1 MINILI
7 CDDCSKTL
15 HLIKNIV
22 IKTYE
27 EEMNLKD
34 FNVLTFNKSA
44 DLISYVKNSVEKNIY
59 ILDIDLNEEKNGLK
73 LGREIRKLD
82 QYSGEMIFVTNHIE
96 LSFKVFQYKLRV
108 VTFINKSIH
117 LESQLKES
125 LLIATEIL
133 NKQKDEKKKKL
144 IIKIGTETF
153 NILLQDIIYIETIK
167 NSRKVI
173 LYSTNTM
180 VEFYSTLK
188 ELMNSLD
195 GNFIQIHKTSIVNKK
210 YIKSVCKNSNNPY
223 VEMTTGDRCSISRTG
238 LKEVSKA
245 WGE

>member
-15 HLIKNIV
+15 QLIKNIV
-22 IKTYE
+22 VKTYE
-27 EEMNLKD
+27 EELNFKD
-34 FNVLTFNKSA
+34 FNVLTFNNSA
-44 DLISYVKNSVEKNIY
+44 DVISYVKNSIEKNIY

-82 QYSGEMIFVTNHIE
+82 QYSGEMIFVTNHVE

-108 VTFINKSIH
+108 VTFINKNLH

-133 NKQKDEKKKKL
+133 NKQEDEEQKKL
-144 IIKIGTETF
+144 LIKIGTEIF
-153 NILLQDIIYIETIK
+153 NIPLKDIIYIETIK

-188 ELMNSLD
+188 ALMNSLD
-195 GNFIQIHKTSIVNKK
+195 DNFIQVHKTNIVNKK
-210 YIKSVCKNSNNPY
+210 YIKNVYKHSNNSY
-223 VEMTTGDRCSISRTG
+223 VEMVTGEMFPVSRTG
-238 LKEVSKA
+238 LKEVNKA
-245 WGE
+245 CG

>member
-15 HLIKNIV
+15 QLIKNIV

-27 EEMNLKD
+27 EEMNFKD
-34 FNVLTFNKSA
+34 FNVLTFINSA
-44 DLISYVKNSVEKNIY
+44 DLISYVTNSFEKNIY

-82 QYSGEMIFVTNHIE
+82 QYSGEMIFVTNHVE

-108 VTFINKSIH
+108 VTFINKSLD

-125 LLIATEIL
+125 LLVATEIL
-133 NKQKDEKKKKL
+133 NKQKDEKQKKL
-144 IIKIGTETF
+144 IIKIGTEIF
-153 NILLQDIIYIETIK
+153 KIPSQEIIYIETIK

-173 LYSTNTM
+173 LYSTHTM

-195 GNFIQIHKTSIVNKK
+195 DNFIQIHKTSIVNKK
-210 YIKSVCKNSNNPY
+210 YIKNVCKNSNNPY
-223 VEMTTGDRCSISRTG
+223 VEMTTGAICSISRTG

-245 WGE
+245 CG